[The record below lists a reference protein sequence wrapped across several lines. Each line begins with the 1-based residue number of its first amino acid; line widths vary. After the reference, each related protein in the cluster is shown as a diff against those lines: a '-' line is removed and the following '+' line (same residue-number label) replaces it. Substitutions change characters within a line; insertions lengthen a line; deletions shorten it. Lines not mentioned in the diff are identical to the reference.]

1 MSEIEIYKSSEN
13 NIELQVN
20 FENDTVWL
28 AQEQLVLLF
37 KRDQSVISRHIKNVF
52 KEGELE
58 EKSNMQKMHIANSV
72 KSVTFYNL
80 DVIISVGYRVK
91 SKQGPNS
98 EFGLTAL
105 REWDIFQP
113 PIELQNLFADH
124 IEKNRNPKAIG
135 TGNYSQSWQLFQS
148 LKDSF
153 R

>member
-1 MSEIEIYKSSEN
+1 M
-13 NIELQVN
+13 
-20 FENDTVWL
+20 
-28 AQEQLVLLF
+28 
-37 KRDQSVISRHIKNVF
+37 
-52 KEGELE
+52 
-58 EKSNMQKMHIANSV
+58 
-72 KSVTFYNL
+72 
-80 DVIISVGYRVK
+80 GYRVK